1 MYTLV
6 FAYLSPFPCGLGSV
20 CHSHVLTALFTA
32 PAVRVPF
39 GLGRFVPLPCTAWG
53 FPHASPWPI
62 TYWHYTCFVACL
74 LRLDYALPPMWS
86 GFLVSRS
93 FSCFVDGSIRWSPVS
108 WAVSLVSGM
117 VLFSRSGLRVPDPV
131 TWFAV
136 RFVWGAGLSALPCAA
151 VAGLCSC
158 CGAIAASCFLL
169 SGSPCSAGDA

>member
-1 MYTLV
+1 M
-6 FAYLSPFPCGLGSV
+6 SPFPCGLGSV

-93 FSCFVDGSIRWSPVS
+93 FSCIVDGSIRWSPVS